1 MVTALVA
8 VCFKVDGV
16 IAGGDGLA
24 PLRIQDLPT
33 FLQDEQVPDQS
44 MTYQLSDPLTSTIA
58 ISASKITSLFGGYT
72 GKIEYRLNGDNIDQV
87 LNDYKTIKLEN
98 EFLSRGFLIQLCYG
112 DMKFNLKG
120 PDGN

>member
-72 GKIEYRLNGDNIDQV
+72 GKIEYRLNGENIDQV

-98 EFLSRGFLIQLCYG
+98 E
-112 DMKFNLKG
+112 
-120 PDGN
+120 